1 MADIGTVFKRYE
13 KKYRLSREQY
23 LFFRQRITGRM
34 REDQYGQSTICN
46 IYYDTGDYELIRKS
60 IEAPAYKEKLR
71 LRSYG
76 VPGEDD
82 SVFLELKKK
91 YKGVVYKRRII
102 LPHSEAVQGISAG
115 KIQSS
120 SSQITREINYFLGR
134 NQLMPRVFLA
144 YERIAMEGID
154 EPDIRITFDF
164 NIRGRTDRLELT
176 QGEEGDVILQE
187 DDVIMEIKVRDTYPM
202 WLVHILEEGKIM
214 PASFSKYGT
223 YFKKNILEKERK
235 KRNVS

>member
-13 KKYRLSREQY
+13 KKYRLSGEQY
-23 LFFRQRITGRM
+23 LFFRQRIAERM

-46 IYYDTGDYELIRKS
+46 IYYDTRDYELIRKS
-60 IEAPAYKEKLR
+60 IEAPEYKEKLR

-82 SVFLELKKK
+82 TVFLELKKK

-144 YERIAMEGID
+144 YERIAMEGIED
-154 EPDIRITFDF
+154 PDIRITFDF
-164 NIRGRTDRLELT
+164 NIRGRMDRLELT
-176 QGEEGDVILQE
+176 QGEEGDVILQD

-223 YFKKNILEKERK
+223 YFKEKILEKERK